1 MPPYNS
7 PAGWGSIIYRHPK
20 LEESFSV
27 DKLRKSNEEAE
38 TALSNAKKD
47 ITMLQTNIKTLPRE
61 AENTEVRTPA

>member
-1 MPPYNS
+1 M
-7 PAGWGSIIYRHPK
+7 
-20 LEESFSV
+20 